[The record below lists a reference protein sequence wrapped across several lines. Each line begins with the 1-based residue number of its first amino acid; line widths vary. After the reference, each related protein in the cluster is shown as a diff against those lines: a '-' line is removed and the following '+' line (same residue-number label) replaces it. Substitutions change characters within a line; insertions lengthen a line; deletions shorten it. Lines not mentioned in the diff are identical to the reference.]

1 MYYGFSISMME
12 LVISTIYMCVGLF
25 IFRNVQSLI
34 YIDCTLHL
42 LSDMHQKDT
51 TYIVLARCTIYH
63 VLYLAPASSHLL

>member
-1 MYYGFSISMME
+1 MYYSFSISRME
-12 LVISTIYMCVGLF
+12 LVLYMCIGLF

-51 TYIVLARCTIYH
+51 TYIVLVWCTIYH
-63 VLYLAPASSHLL
+63 VLYLAPFPALEGNN

>member
-12 LVISTIYMCVGLF
+12 LVISTIYMYIDLF

-42 LSDMHQKDT
+42 LSDMH
-51 TYIVLARCTIYH
+51 
-63 VLYLAPASSHLL
+63 

>member
-12 LVISTIYMCVGLF
+12 LVMSTIYMYNGLF

-51 TYIVLARCTIYH
+51 TYIVLVWCTIYH